1 MPAASASPKYL
12 LESAAYSL
20 EQCGLLLRDANLLYQ
35 NGSYACAIALAAFAR
50 EELGRH
56 SILLDL
62 RRKVRRGG
70 SVTIKDIQDACGD
83 HVRKQ
88 EAGALSTVTRTNN
101 NTVLGKLHQTYSSA
115 KPGSKE
121 WKAAKEQLEKL
132 DRQKKKRVP
141 SGRHEQRM
149 SALYVDAVASPDRW
163 NRPVKEISQI
173 SAFEYLQDAGNDYAA
188 QYQRYTTPE
197 DYKPDDP
204 ELYAALEEWT
214 DRPTLA
220 PPPLLPPGY

>member
-1 MPAASASPKYL
+1 MPASVTPEYL
-12 LESAAYSL
+12 LKGAAYAL
-20 EQCGLLLRDANLLYQ
+20 EQCGLLLRDANVLYR
-35 NGSYACAIALAAFAR
+35 NDSYSSAVALAAFAR

-70 SVTIKDIQDACGD
+70 SVTIKEIQTRCGD

-88 EAGALSTVTRTNN
+88 EGGVLSTVTRTNK

-141 SGRHEQRM
+141 SDRHEQRM
-149 SALYVDAVASPDRW
+149 SALYVDAVSSGGW
-163 NRPVKEISQI
+163 KRPIKETSQI

-220 PPPLLPPGY
+220 CPPLLPP

>member
-1 MPAASASPKYL
+1 M
-12 LESAAYSL
+12 
-20 EQCGLLLRDANLLYQ
+20 
-35 NGSYACAIALAAFAR
+35 
-50 EELGRH
+50 
-56 SILLDL
+56 
-62 RRKVRRGG
+62 
-70 SVTIKDIQDACGD
+70 
-83 HVRKQ
+83 
-88 EAGALSTVTRTNN
+88 LSTVTKTDK

-141 SGRHEQRM
+141 SDRHEQRM

-173 SAFEYLQDAGNDYAA
+173 SAFECLVDAGNDYGAP
-188 QYQRYTTPE
+188 YRRYTTPE
-197 DYKPDDP
+197 AYKPDDT
-204 ELYAALEEWT
+204 ELYTALEEWT